1 MAIKYTES
9 EADFKARVE
18 TITGQPFGEIKVM
31 DIRTLADNVASWAVI
46 YGNGYTLFR
55 KGSYDP
61 YDGDNTVVQEL
72 NEGGYVRVVY
82 HAGWKDRDGGRS
94 YIRIFSP
101 RERPVNSP
109 GRIPT
114 RGAVTPHPPEPMN
127 VISWIQEK
135 TPPRKGRRFCFRRN
149 DGPSILRYGLQRNN

>member
-1 MAIKYTES
+1 MKCLGAQMAIKYTES

-61 YDGDNTVVQEL
+61 YDGGNTVVQEL

-82 HAGWKDRDGGRS
+82 HAGWKDREGDQPSESEAKPVVEVKWDRADGGQL
-94 YIRIFSP
+94 SP
-101 RERPVNSP
+101 RLASKL
-109 GRIPT
+109 
-114 RGAVTPHPPEPMN
+114 GADAEG
-127 VISWIQEK
+127 W
-135 TPPRKGRRFCFRRN
+135 
-149 DGPSILRYGLQRNN
+149 